1 MSATTVAPPPVETP
15 LELPPAKGRRKVV
28 LLALVVVALA
38 AAAAWW
44 FLLAP
49 AEPLADGEVAEGA
62 IVQLDPLTT
71 TTGQAGIAHARITI
85 ALVLTEDGDEAAIEP
100 KVPLLQDA
108 LLRAVAERDADTLRS
123 ATGSAELRAELTAEA
138 RRIWSEE
145 EISRVVLTE
154 LLVQ

>member
-1 MSATTVAPPPVETP
+1 MSATTVAPPPVEAP
-15 LELPPAKGRRKVV
+15 PELAPSRGRRKVV
-28 LLALVVVALA
+28 LLALVALVLA
-38 AAAAWW
+38 GAAAWW

-49 AEPLADGEVAEGA
+49 APSPEDGEVAEGA
-62 IVQLDPLTT
+62 IVTLDPLTT

-85 ALVLTEDGDEAAIEP
+85 ALVLTDGGDEAAIAP

-123 ATGSAELRAELTAEA
+123 AAGSSELRDELTAEA